1 LSAQPQLIFLA
12 GPNGAG
18 KSTFY
23 EEHLAP
29 LGFAFLNADDFQ
41 NASGV
46 TDREAQAFMDGA
58 RQSYLESGQ
67 SFVTETVFS
76 DPQGAKLKFLRD
88 ALDRGYEVHLIYIG
102 LDSPA
107 ACDARVVT
115 RVLAGGHDV
124 PADRIPR
131 RFTQS
136 LQNLKAAIA
145 FVPNV
150 TVWDNSGRPEDRH
163 IVLKVTSGKVGWR
176 QKILPDWLAHVLG
189 DRSPGRC

>member
-1 LSAQPQLIFLA
+1 MSAQPQLIFLA

-23 EEHLAP
+23 DAHLDP
-29 LGFAFLNADDFQ
+29 LGYVFLNADNFK
-41 NASGV
+41 NESGV
-46 TDREAQAFMDGA
+46 TDREAQSFMDGA

-76 DPQGAKLKFLRD
+76 DPHGAKLQFLRE
-88 ALDRGYEVHLIYIG
+88 ALGRGYEVHLIYIG

-107 ACDARVVT
+107 ASDARVVT

-131 RFTQS
+131 RYAQS
-136 LQNLKAAIA
+136 LQNLKAALT

-150 TVWDNSGRPEDRH
+150 TVWDNSGRPEERH
-163 IVLKVTSGKVGWR
+163 IVLQVEQGKTVQR
-176 QKILPDWLAHVLG
+176 KKKLPDWLAKVLG
-189 DRSPGRC
+189 RDYGR

>member
-1 LSAQPQLIFLA
+1 MSAPPQLLFLA

-29 LGFAFLNADDFQ
+29 LGYVFLNADNFK
-41 NASGV
+41 NESGV

-76 DPQGAKLKFLRD
+76 DPHGAKLKFLRA
-88 ALDRGYEVHLIYIG
+88 ALDRGYEVHVIYIG
-102 LDSPA
+102 LDSHEA
-107 ACDARVVT
+107 SDARVVT
-115 RVLAGGHDV
+115 RVKAGGHDV

-131 RFTQS
+131 RYAQS
-136 LQNLKAAIA
+136 LKNLKEALT

-150 TVWDNSGRPEDRH
+150 TVWDNSGRPGERH
-163 IVLKVTSGKVGWR
+163 IVLRVEQSKVVWR
-176 QKILPDWLAHVLG
+176 KTVLPKWLAKMLG
-189 DRSPGRC
+189 QNYGR